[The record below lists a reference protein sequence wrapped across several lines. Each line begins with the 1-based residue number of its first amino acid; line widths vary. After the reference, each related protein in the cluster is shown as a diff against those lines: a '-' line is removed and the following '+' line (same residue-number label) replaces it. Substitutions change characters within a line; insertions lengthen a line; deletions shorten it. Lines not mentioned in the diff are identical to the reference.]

1 VATAELPSLAE
12 VDAAWSGGV
21 LAGLPVKI
29 RSKWRGGRWA
39 APGDG
44 ALRFA
49 VPNEWHQNACDEA
62 RREVEQALAAHFG
75 RPVAVTVVVDG
86 DAGGGDPLGGPPAGP
101 PTGAPPGPGG
111 AAPARVGAGDEH
123 DEHIDVSELRDA
135 DDVPTDGVDMLLQE
149 FGGGEV
155 IEEDR

>member
-1 VATAELPSLAE
+1 VATAELPTLAE

-39 APGDG
+39 APADG

-49 VPNEWHQNACDEA
+49 VPNAWHQNACDEA
-62 RREVEQALAAHFG
+62 RREVEQALAGHFG
-75 RPVAVTVVVDG
+75 RPVAVAVVVDG
-86 DAGGGDPLGGPPAGP
+86 DPGGDPPGTPPVGGPS
-101 PTGAPPGPGG
+101 G
-111 AAPARVGAGDEH
+111 AAPGTGGAVPSRGDRGDEH
-123 DEHIDVSELRDA
+123 DEHIDVTELRDA
-135 DDVPTDGVDMLLQE
+135 DDVTTGGVDMLLQE

>member
-1 VATAELPSLAE
+1 MPTIDLPSLAE

-39 APGDG
+39 APADG

-49 VPNEWHQNACDEA
+49 VPNAWHQNACDEA

-75 RPVAVTVVVDG
+75 RGVTVAVVVDG
-86 DAGGGDPLGGPPAGP
+86 DPGGGDPLGVPPPGP
-101 PTGAPPGPGG
+101 PTNTPAGRGGG
-111 AAPARVGAGDEH
+111 ADARVGAGDDH

-135 DDVPTDGVDMLLQE
+135 DDAPSGGVDMLLQE
-149 FGGGEV
+149 FGGGQV